1 METSWNA
8 LTRATI
14 FLGIF
19 LLCVVSTPTSAD
31 DGEDLFKRNCSM
43 CHGIEGKGFSA
54 MKTPDMS
61 DAKWQESHSDKHI
74 SEFIRAGKP
83 PMPAFPATKISDE
96 ELKAIVGH
104 IRTLKK

>member
-8 LTRATI
+8 LTRATV
-14 FLGIF
+14 FLGIS
-19 LLCVVSTPTSAD
+19 LLCVVSIPASAD
-31 DGEDLFKRNCSM
+31 GGGDLFKRNCSM
-43 CHGIEGKGFSA
+43 CHGIDGKGFSA

-61 DAKWQESHSDKHI
+61 DAKWQESHSDEHI
-74 SEFIRAGKP
+74 SECIRAGKP

-96 ELKAIVGH
+96 ELKAIVDH